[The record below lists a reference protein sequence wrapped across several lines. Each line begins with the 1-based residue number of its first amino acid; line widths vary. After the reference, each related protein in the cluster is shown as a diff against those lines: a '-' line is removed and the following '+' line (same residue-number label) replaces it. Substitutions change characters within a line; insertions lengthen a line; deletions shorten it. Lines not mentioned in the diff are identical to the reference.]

1 MIVLAVLWK
10 AKAGQEAEAERILRA
25 LTLEARKEPGCL
37 MFQVHR
43 HRERKGELFIYE
55 QYKDDAALEFHRNTP
70 HFKQLARTEL
80 PKVAD
85 RESGELYDPV

>member
-25 LTLEARKEPGCL
+25 LSDAARKEPGCL

-55 QYKDDAALEFHRNTP
+55 QYKDDAALEFHRKTQ
-70 HFKQLARTEL
+70 HFLQYARTEL
-80 PKVAD
+80 PKVAE
-85 RESGELYDPV
+85 RVSGELYDPV

>member
-10 AKAGQEAEAERILRA
+10 AKAGQEAEAERVLRA
-25 LTLEARKEPGCL
+25 LTEASRKEPGCL

-55 QYKDDAALEFHRNTP
+55 QYKNEAALESHRKTP
-70 HFKQLARTEL
+70 HFLQLARGEL
-80 PKVAD
+80 LKFAERV
-85 RESGELYDPV
+85 SGELYDPL

>member
-1 MIVLAVLWK
+1 VIVLAVIWK

-43 HRERKGELFIYE
+43 HKERKGELFIYE
-55 QYKDDAALEFHRNTP
+55 QYEDDAALEFHRKTP
-70 HFKQLARTEL
+70 HFLQLARTEL
-80 PKVAD
+80 PKVAE
-85 RESGELYDPV
+85 RVSGELYDPV

>member
-1 MIVLAVLWK
+1 VIVLAVIWK

-43 HRERKGELFIYE
+43 HKERKSELFIYE
-55 QYKDDAALEFHRNTP
+55 QYKDDAALEFHRKTP
-70 HFKQLARTEL
+70 HFLQLARTEL
-80 PKVAD
+80 PKVAE
-85 RESGELYDPV
+85 RVSGELYDPV

>member
-1 MIVLAVLWK
+1 MIVLAVIWK

-43 HRERKGELFIYE
+43 HKERKGELFIYE
-55 QYKDDAALEFHRNTP
+55 QYEDDAALEFHRKTP
-70 HFKQLARTEL
+70 HFLQLARTEL
-80 PKVAD
+80 PKVAE
-85 RESGELYDPV
+85 RVSGELYDPV

>member
-1 MIVLAVLWK
+1 MIVLAVIWK
-10 AKAGQEAEAERILRA
+10 AKAGQEAEAEGVLRA

-55 QYKDDAALEFHRNTP
+55 QYKDEAALEFHRKTP
-70 HFKQLARTEL
+70 HFLQYAGTEL
-80 PKVAD
+80 PKFAERV
-85 RESGELYDPV
+85 SGELYEPV